1 MLARISVKKPYTV
14 IVGIIL
20 VIALGFISFQNMTT
34 DLLPSMDL
42 PYIIVYTTYV
52 GATPEK
58 VESDVTRPLE
68 SAFGTLTDIK
78 NITSTSSE
86 NLSLVV
92 MEFASGANMDTAM
105 IEISSEIDAQ
115 RGEWSDD
122 VGTPVIM
129 KLNPDMLPVSIATVS
144 LDGADLLALSDY
156 VEETIVP
163 RMESVD
169 GVASVTASGV
179 MTQQVDITITQ
190 SRIDDLNSAILREVD
205 SELAD
210 AEDQLKDAQR
220 QVSAGKSKLAR
231 ARESTYAQI
240 DEAAAALEAGETQL
254 PNAIAQLTAQRDQLS
269 AQLEGAR
276 QMLAQLERAVNM
288 TEDEKAQLRQVADS
302 LAALQAQ
309 RDALANQLEQLG
321 GATSDALT
329 KQLQDAQSA
338 LNEQAALKAQQE
350 KYIRD
355 LQMLDADALRET
367 IANLEA
373 DLTAKQAELTEV
385 RAQLEE
391 AIDRQAALN
400 RQKTDLE
407 NRIKAL
413 EDAQKTA
420 EPTEEPTAAPT
431 ANPTEQP
438 ENTPVPEETV
448 SPTEAPDA
456 PIASDAADDASIL
469 ARLFG
474 ASAMAEDGT
483 ESLDEL
489 RARLTA
495 VQTELETANADVE
508 RLTAKHAELK
518 SAVYAD
524 EAALKE
530 ARDSLDIVNEGETQL
545 QGRIDAANKTI
556 EGCNARIAELNQEIA
571 ELTEK
576 LSHSDEINALTAQIA
591 ELDRQILSIQD
602 SDAYKAY
609 LLIKDESALAGQYA
623 QAQMA
628 VSQLEAG
635 LDSMNEMLD
644 KLNRG
649 IIPAG
654 FIDGVT
660 EDTDIQQAAQQLA
673 AAREQAG
680 DGFAQAASA
689 LADAEAEVDK
699 AYREFTDKRDE
710 ALENAGLDGIITV
723 QMVSQILGAQNL
735 DLPAGY
741 VYNADERYIVSVGT
755 KFASLAE
762 LKQVKLFD
770 LGMETV
776 SDVRLLD
783 VADVTISDN
792 SADLF
797 TKVNGE
803 NGIMLSFEKQS
814 TSSTS
819 EVAQRITEAS
829 ENLMREN
836 PDLHIVEMMNQGDY
850 IRLVVDSVLE
860 NLVYGG
866 GLAILVLLLFL
877 LDWRPTLI
885 VALSIP
891 ASVVVAFVCM
901 YFCNIT
907 LNVMSLS
914 GLALGVGMLVDNS
927 IVSIENIYRLRDEEG
942 LPILTASIRGVNQV
956 GGALLSSTLTTICVF
971 LPVVF
976 ITGIARDLFSD
987 MGLTIAFALLASL
1000 LVAMTVV
1007 PSFAAT
1013 LFKKSKPRKNRLFSA
1028 LQRGYTTLLKGAL
1041 RVKWLVLL
1049 LALALL
1055 AFSLVQVKNMGI
1067 SFMPTVNSEQMSAS
1081 IKFADDSIT
1090 EDQQKEIAL
1099 GVMDRM
1105 MAVDGVT
1112 DVALTSGASISMLSS
1127 AGGGGSYSY
1136 YMLVD
1141 PDSGRKNTEIA
1152 TEISAACSD
1161 LADGESVVLNV
1172 QASTMDMS
1180 MMIGSGISIDVIGT
1194 DMDDMRATALE
1205 IAEICRGVAG
1215 AKDIDDGSGTTEQ
1228 KLIVTVDKELARDE
1242 SLTVAQVYQYIAT
1255 RLYGKVKLTEA
1266 ELDGRNYT
1274 LYVQEDR
1281 NIGISPDDIADM
1293 EIEVAGTDKTHYV
1306 RIGDIASIGYGE
1318 SFSSI
1323 SREDQ
1328 KRKTSVTFSIA
1339 DGYSANLVQR
1349 DLEEKLDG
1357 YTPHG
1362 ECTVKISGENETVM
1376 GYMGD
1381 LGTMLAVAVL
1391 FIFLIMVAQFQSFKS
1406 PLIVLFTIPLAF
1418 TGGLLMLIITKMD
1431 LSIIAMVGFL
1441 VLSGVVVNNGIV
1453 FIDSVNQMRIAGM
1466 SKRDALIETG
1476 RVRLRPIL
1484 MTALTTILGMSTMAL
1499 GTGMGAEMMQPMA
1512 IVTIGGLTYATL
1524 MTLFVV
1530 PALYDIFNGETMRA
1544 REIEM
1549 MKEAAGMHREG
1560 FDDASPAAPA
1570 PSAAEANDVPAPDAQ
1585 ASGDAAAA
1593 DKTKPSAA
1601 PEAQPKNAEP
1611 KPPVR
1616 RIYLRK

>member
-92 MEFASGANMDTAM
+92 MEFVSGANMDTAM

-115 RGEWSDD
+115 RGEWPDD

-156 VEETIVP
+156 VEEAIVP
-163 RMESVD
+163 RMEAVD
-169 GVASVTASGV
+169 GVASVTASGA

-210 AEDQLKDAQR
+210 VEDQLKDAQR
-220 QVSAGKSKLAR
+220 QISAGKSKLAR
-231 ARESTYAQI
+231 ARESAYAQI

-276 QMLAQLERAVNM
+276 QTLAQLERAVNM
-288 TEDEKAQLRQVADS
+288 TEDEKAQLRQAADS

-367 IANLEA
+367 IANLET

-391 AIDRQAALN
+391 VIDRQAALN

-420 EPTEEPTAAPT
+420 EPTEDATIAPT
-431 ANPTEQP
+431 ANPAEQP

-456 PIASDAADDASIL
+456 ADDASIL

-474 ASAMAEDGT
+474 ASAMAEGGT

-489 RARLTA
+489 RARLNA
-495 VQTELETANADVE
+495 VQAELENANADVE
-508 RLTAKHAELK
+508 RLTARHAELK
-518 SAVYAD
+518 STVDAD

-530 ARDSLDIVNEGETQL
+530 ARDSLDIVNEGEAQL
-545 QGRIDAANKTI
+545 QSRIDAANKTI

-576 LSHSDEINALTAQIA
+576 LSHSDEITALTAQIA

-609 LLIKDESALAGQYA
+609 LLIEDESALAGQYA

-628 VSQLEAG
+628 VSQLEAA
-635 LDSMNEMLD
+635 LNSMNEMLD

-673 AAREQAG
+673 AARAQAG

-689 LADAEAEVDK
+689 LADAEAEIDK
-699 AYREFTDKRDE
+699 AYKEFTDKRDE

-741 VYNADERYIVSVGT
+741 VYNADERYIVSIGT
-755 KFASLAE
+755 KFTSLAE

-803 NGIMLSFEKQS
+803 NGVMLSFEKQS
-814 TSSTS
+814 TASTS
-819 EVAQRITEAS
+819 EVAQRITES
-829 ENLMREN
+829 SDQLMQEN

-850 IRLVVDSVLE
+850 IQLVVDSVLE

-891 ASVVVAFVCM
+891 ASVVVSFVCM

-1028 LQRGYTTLLKGAL
+1028 LQRGYIDLLKVAL

-1055 AFSLVQVKNMGI
+1055 AFSLVQVKDMGI

-1081 IKFADDSIT
+1081 IKFVDDGIT
-1090 EDQQKEIAL
+1090 EDQRKEIAL

-1105 MAVDGVT
+1105 MEVDGVT
-1112 DVALTSGASISMLSS
+1112 DVALTSGASISMLSVS
-1127 AGGGGSYSY
+1127 GGGGSYSY

-1152 TEISAACSD
+1152 SEISAACSD

-1172 QASTMDMS
+1172 QASTMDIS
-1180 MMIGSGISIDVIGT
+1180 MMIGSGISIDIAGT
-1194 DMDDMRATALE
+1194 DMEDMRATAMD

-1215 AKDIDDGSGTTEQ
+1215 AKNIDDGSGASEK
-1228 KLIVTVDKELARDE
+1228 KLIVTVDKERARDE

-1266 ELDGRNYT
+1266 ELDGRDYT

-1306 RIGDIASIGYGE
+1306 RIGDIASISYGE

-1328 KRKTSVTFSIA
+1328 KRKTSVTFAIA

-1349 DLEEKLDG
+1349 DLEDKLDG
-1357 YTPHG
+1357 YTPRG

-1406 PLIVLFTIPLAF
+1406 PIIVMFTIPLAF

-1466 SKRDALIETG
+1466 SKREALIETG

-1530 PALYDIFNGETMRA
+1530 PALYDIFNGETMHA

-1549 MKEAAGMHREG
+1549 MKEAAGMQREG
-1560 FDDASPAAPA
+1560 FDDAPPAVPAPEDVPAADAEASTDAPA
-1570 PSAAEANDVPAPDAQ
+1570 KEVETPSAAPDAQ
-1585 ASGDAAAA
+1585 A
-1593 DKTKPSAA
+1593 
-1601 PEAQPKNAEP
+1601 KNAEA

>member
-129 KLNPDMLPVSIATVS
+129 TLNPDMLPVSIATVS

-220 QVSAGKSKLAR
+220 QISAGKSKLAR

-309 RDALANQLEQLG
+309 RDALENQLDQLG
-321 GATSDALT
+321 GTSSDALT

-385 RAQLEE
+385 RTQLEE
-391 AIDRQAALN
+391 AIDRQATLN

-420 EPTEEPTAAPT
+420 EPPEEPTAVPT

-448 SPTEAPDA
+448 SPTEAPA
-456 PIASDAADDASIL
+456 ETDDASIL

-474 ASAMAEDGT
+474 TSAMAEDGT

-495 VQTELETANADVE
+495 IQAELENANADVE
-508 RLTAKHAELK
+508 QLTARHAELK
-518 SAVYAD
+518 SAVDAD

-609 LLIKDESALAGQYA
+609 LLIKDDSALAGQYA
-623 QAQMA
+623 QAQLA

-660 EDTDIQQAAQQLA
+660 EDTDIQQASQQLA
-673 AAREQAG
+673 AARAQAG
-680 DGFAQAASA
+680 DGFAQASSA

-723 QMVSQILGAQNL
+723 EMVSQILGAQNL
-735 DLPAGY
+735 ELPAGY
-741 VYNADERYIVSVGT
+741 VYNADERYIVSIGT
-755 KFASLAE
+755 KFTSLAE

-829 ENLMREN
+829 EALMQEN

-927 IVSIENIYRLRDEEG
+927 IVSIENIYRLHDEEG

-1112 DVALTSGASISMLSS
+1112 NVALTSGASISMLSS

-1152 TEISAACSD
+1152 TEISVACSD

-1194 DMDDMRATALE
+1194 DMDDMRATAVE

-1215 AKDIDDGSGTTEQ
+1215 AKDIDDGSGATEK
-1228 KLIVTVDKELARDE
+1228 KLIVTVDKERARDE

-1266 ELDGRNYT
+1266 ELDGRDYT

-1293 EIEVAGTDKTHYV
+1293 EIEVTGTDKTHFV
-1306 RIGDIASIGYGE
+1306 RIGDIASISYGE

-1349 DLEEKLDG
+1349 DLEANLEG

-1362 ECTVKISGENETVM
+1362 ECSVKISGENETVM

-1406 PLIVLFTIPLAF
+1406 PIIVMFTIPLAF

-1431 LSIIAMVGFL
+1431 LSIIALVGFL

-1549 MKEAAGMHREG
+1549 MKEAAGMQREG